1 MVSLNKEVLTI
12 EPREKAYFAT
22 KLAKS
27 KKAEDLVILDMGK
40 VANFCD
46 YFVICSGNSQ
56 KQVEG
61 IADTIE
67 AGFLENKIKATNSN
81 GKRNGLWTLLD
92 YGELIIH
99 IFNKDVREYYN
110 LERLWIDAQRIRLP
124 QD

>member
-1 MVSLNKEVLTI
+1 M
-12 EPREKAYFAT
+12 A
-22 KLAKS
+22 
-27 KKAEDLVILDMGK
+27 K

-61 IADTIE
+61 IADAIE